1 MTLGNEGRAILI
13 AEDDEMVIYE
23 YKAIKWCCP
32 RVSRFEMVK
41 PGYFYIKKSCFQ
53 EPEIHTKIKRREKS
67 RRKYIAVKRIHVF
80 VDCDEYIENGDI
92 IIERGTP
99 YEVDSIW
106 SDRYVV
112 NYLLYKIFDLYQ
124 DRSQIP
130 EYVHIVN

>member
-1 MTLGNEGRAILI
+1 
-13 AEDDEMVIYE
+13 
-23 YKAIKWCCP
+23 
-32 RVSRFEMVK
+32 MVK